1 VPPAGGQ
8 TVAPTTKLSADDV
21 AKAIEH
27 GAEAVFRLQRPDG
40 TFGYDSPASI
50 LGTAGTVAA
59 LQAADPVGAADL
71 ISRGTA
77 WLRGQQHDD
86 GGWGGV
92 VGAGS
97 EAVGT
102 AVTVAALAIASP
114 TESADAIAAG
124 RACLA
129 RLGGVDAV
137 TDRAISLLCRQ
148 LLTAAG
154 LTAEAGT
161 LRRLPLEIV
170 FFDRVRRERISF
182 RTSPFIGLALMQADM
197 LPAGRLRRAT
207 LRRAR
212 PTALRLLRSIYDHE
226 GRTGAFSED
235 PWPAALVLIGL
246 GRSGEAPDM
255 AGAIVGWLRRAVRPD
270 GAWDAVT
277 NLDLTRS
284 GYAATG
290 LIAAGYAA
298 DARLRPTREFFR
310 AAQKQEAFEVFG
322 VPAGGWSYSNAR
334 GWPVTLE
341 SAEILSAL
349 AGLGDGR
356 DDNVMRTGLEWLL
369 DRQDKRGS
377 WSLWVRN
384 TKLANDGPDPAITS
398 QAITALRDAGYPA
411 DHPAIASASDWLLTQ
426 QRPDGTFENL
436 WYRDYTSG
444 TGVVVA
450 ALCRAGRAGHDAVRR
465 SAGWLCGTQLPD
477 GSWGPGDGSA
487 GSVEETSWAVAG
499 LLAAGDPGVQAAVDR
514 GVAWLVAAA
523 RPDGGWEPTRVCNYI
538 RHNML
543 YSNGVITQAVALRAL
558 GEYRDAADGPAAE
571 AADAR

>member
-1 VPPAGGQ
+1 MRVPPS
-8 TVAPTTKLSADDV
+8 TTKPSADDV
-21 AKAIEH
+21 ATAIER
-27 GAEAVFRLQRPDG
+27 GAEALFRLQRPDG
-40 TFGYDSPASI
+40 TFGYDAPASI

-59 LQAADPVGAADL
+59 LHAADPDGAADL
-71 ISRGTA
+71 ISGGTA
-77 WLRGQQHDD
+77 WLRAQQHED

-92 VGAGS
+92 VGADS

-102 AVTVAALAIASP
+102 AVALAALALAAP
-114 TESADAIAAG
+114 AESADAIAAG
-124 RACLA
+124 RAGLA

-137 TDRAISLLCRQ
+137 NDRAILLLCRQ

-154 LTAEAGT
+154 LTAEAGA

-182 RTSPFIGLALMQADM
+182 RTAPFIGLALMQADM

-255 AGAIVGWLRRAVRPD
+255 AAAIVGWLRRAVRPD

-298 DARLRPTREFFR
+298 DSRLRATREFFR
-310 AAQKQEAFEVFG
+310 ATQKQEAFEVFG
-322 VPAGGWSYSNAR
+322 VPPGGWSFSNAR

-349 AGLGDGR
+349 AGLGDGQ
-356 DDNVMRTGLEWLL
+356 DDPVMRTGLDWLL

-384 TKLANDGPDPAITS
+384 TKLMNDGPDPAITS
-398 QAITALRDAGYPA
+398 QAITALRDAGYPG
-411 DHPAIASASDWLLTQ
+411 DHPAIASAAGWLITQ
-426 QRPDGTFENL
+426 QRPDGAFENL
-436 WYRDYTSG
+436 WYRDFTSG

-450 ALCRAGRAGHDAVRR
+450 ALARAGRSGHEAVRR
-465 SAGWLCGTQLPD
+465 SVARLRDTQLAD
-477 GSWGPGDGSA
+477 GSWGPGDGGP
-487 GSVEETSWAVAG
+487 GSVEETSWAVQG
-499 LLAAGDPGVQAAVDR
+499 LLAARSPESAAAIDR

-538 RHNML
+538 RFNML

-558 GEYRDAADGPAAE
+558 GEYRDAAGAG
-571 AADAR
+571 RQ